1 MVSVDSAPDVAKSAL
16 HPQAESISDSV
27 LAVSLVKRHKK
38 GLAIG
43 LAALA
48 LLLAVVG
55 YGFYRPKS
63 GSSNGN
69 LIDSVA
75 VLPFANIGGDPD
87 TEYLSDGITE
97 SLINSLSRISK
108 LRVVPRSTVF
118 RYKGQAGAPEKIGRE
133 LNVQGVVTGRVSRRG
148 DTFVVGAEL
157 IDVSRESQLWGEQY
171 SEKLA
176 ASLASRKKS
185 PRRSRT
191 TCEFS

>member
-1 MVSVDSAPDVAKSAL
+1 MQESFRFLRIQSPDRFFCRIGLASCLAGHLRLSKKHSHAHQGEKHDAGNEWSAADLRTDLARLRRDTDSSRSALVSVDSAPDVAKSAL

-87 TEYLSDGITE
+87 TEYLRDGITE
-97 SLINSLSRISK
+97 SLINSLS
-108 LRVVPRSTVF
+108 
-118 RYKGQAGAPEKIGRE
+118 
-133 LNVQGVVTGRVSRRG
+133 
-148 DTFVVGAEL
+148 
-157 IDVSRESQLWGEQY
+157 
-171 SEKLA
+171 
-176 ASLASRKKS
+176 
-185 PRRSRT
+185 
-191 TCEFS
+191 